1 MAERDPNPVD
11 QAGPRKCGETL
22 WPRAGLAVEEEGA
35 DADSWE
41 RLRSAAQVT
50 TLKIP
55 GPLRLTALA
64 AVGGGQV
71 RG

>member
-1 MAERDPNPVD
+1 MA
-11 QAGPRKCGETL
+11 AG
-22 WPRAGLAVEEEGA
+22 WAGLAVEEEGA

-71 RG
+71 KG